1 MRILV
6 TVAEVAVVDGEFE
19 TDGQAVPDR
28 FLTYEC
34 NEWDEYA
41 LAEAVRIADEV
52 GDAEVVTVTI
62 GPERAEETIDRA
74 LEMGTDRAVR
84 IWDDAVAAKD
94 LLDPATKADLLARVA
109 REEDPDLVLAGVQ
122 SAGEGFGA
130 TGVTLAER
138 LDFEWAAVVD
148 ELDLDPDA
156 GLAHV
161 RRELEDGVRELTDV
175 RLPAVLTVQTGIGE
189 REVNRRETS
198 DRASVS
204 DRRERH
210 ASREAVPDAGGTRDG
225 AITVLDLDDLGLRL
239 AVDGHFEQR
248 RLTVPEAER
257 ETTLLEGEPAEA
269 AAELA
274 AVLREEGVGR

>member
-6 TVAEVAVVDGEFE
+6 PVAEVAVVDGEFE
-19 TDGQAVPDR
+19 IDGQAVPDR
-28 FLTYEC
+28 FLTHEC

-62 GPERAEETIDRA
+62 GPERAEGTIDRA
-74 LEMGTDRAVR
+74 LAMGADRSVR
-84 IWDDAVAAKD
+84 IWDGDVAAKD
-94 LLDPATKADLLARVA
+94 VLDPATKADLIARVA
-109 REEDPDLVLAGVQ
+109 RAEDPDLVLAGVQ

-138 LDFEWAAVVD
+138 LGFEWAAAVD
-148 ELDLDPDA
+148 DLDLDPDA
-156 GLAHV
+156 GVAHV

-175 RLPAVLTVQTGIGE
+175 RLPAVLTVQTGITDLPTGAPD
-189 REVNRRETS
+189 TS
-198 DRASVS
+198 GTGDGDR
-204 DRRERH
+204 
-210 ASREAVPDAGGTRDG
+210 
-225 AITVLDLDDLGLRL
+225 TVLDLDDLGLRV

-248 RLTVPEAER
+248 TLTAPEAER
-257 ETTLLEGEPAEA
+257 ETTLFEGEPAEA

-274 AVLREEGVGR
+274 AVLRAEGVDR

>member
-19 TDGQAVPDR
+19 IDGQAVPDR
-28 FLTYEC
+28 FLTHQS

-52 GDAEVVTVTI
+52 GDAEVVTVTV

-74 LEMGTDRAVR
+74 LAMGADRAFR
-84 IWDDAVAAKD
+84 IWDDDVAAKD
-94 LLDPATKADLLARVA
+94 LLDPATKADLIARVA
-109 REEDPDLVLAGVQ
+109 RSEDPDLVLAGVQ

-138 LDFEWAAVVD
+138 LGFEWAAAVD
-148 ELDLDPDA
+148 DLDLDPDA
-156 GLAHV
+156 GVAHV

-175 RLPAVLTVQTGIGE
+175 RLPAVLTVQTGITELPADAG
-189 REVNRRETS
+189 
-198 DRASVS
+198 
-204 DRRERH
+204 
-210 ASREAVPDAGGTRDG
+210 DAGGTRDG
-225 AITVLDLDDLGLRL
+225 ALTVLDLADLGLRV

-248 RLTVPEAER
+248 TLTVPDEER
-257 ETTLLEGEPAEA
+257 ETTLFEGEPAET

-274 AVLREEGVGR
+274 TVLREEGVGR